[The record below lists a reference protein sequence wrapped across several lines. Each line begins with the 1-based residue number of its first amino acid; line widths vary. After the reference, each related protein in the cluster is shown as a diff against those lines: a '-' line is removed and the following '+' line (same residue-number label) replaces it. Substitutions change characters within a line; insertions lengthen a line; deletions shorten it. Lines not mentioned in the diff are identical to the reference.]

1 MRNTVL
7 IKEPKAAR
15 IWWQEL
21 FTNPAPNRKSYPM
34 PAFLDSQISNKKV
47 VQVDYFLLLSK

>member
-7 IKEPKAAR
+7 IKEPKAEEYMAGVVYK
-15 IWWQEL
+15 
-21 FTNPAPNRKSYPM
+21 PAPNRKSYPM

>member
-34 PAFLDSQISNKKV
+34 SAFLDSQISNKKV